1 MVEFKH
7 RVIAEVG
14 LHPRVAGQLM
24 HLVRDFDSDV
34 IITNG
39 EQSCNLK
46 KMLGILHLQIGHGD
60 EITVQV
66 SGADEEDAVQ
76 EIREFMR
83 AHL

>member
-1 MVEFKH
+1 MAEFKH
-7 RVIAEVG
+7 KVIAEVG

-34 IITNG
+34 IITCR

-60 EITVQV
+60 EITVRV
-66 SGADEEDAVQ
+66 TGPDEEDAVQ
-76 EIREFMR
+76 EIREFMK